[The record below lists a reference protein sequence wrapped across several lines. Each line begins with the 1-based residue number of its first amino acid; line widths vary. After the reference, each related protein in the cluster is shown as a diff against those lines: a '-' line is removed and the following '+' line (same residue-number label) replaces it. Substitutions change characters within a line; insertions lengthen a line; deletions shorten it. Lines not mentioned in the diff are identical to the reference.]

1 MDTRCFIPLTS
12 QEPLAPSDASA
23 TGKNTQLCEVFFFS
37 FNPVFKFL
45 ILTSAALYP
54 GRHFI
59 ALNCLHLP
67 QDCETVQVVNYN
79 TQQVLTF
86 MGKINSCIFISY
98 LFLYFSNVLVNS
110 STAFKNIGFL
120 LSKYCVISSVSSLL
134 SCLPLQYSYVY
145 NISRG

>member
-1 MDTRCFIPLTS
+1 MPQQQVRTLS
-12 QEPLAPSDASA
+12 SV
-23 TGKNTQLCEVFFFS
+23 KFFFS

-86 MGKINSCIFISY
+86 MGKINSCIFIYY

-110 STAFKNIGFL
+110 STAFKNTGFL